1 VSVRARQVLLFIL
14 CCAFA
19 AQTWLVYAD
28 PEGTKHSLS
37 PIALEGQEIWRE
49 NNCQSC
55 HQLFGFGGFL
65 GPDLTNS
72 IKDLSPERLTSILT
86 EGLGQMPAFELD
98 ADEQHR
104 IVVFLEELDA
114 TGISQPKLGEL
125 VSPAE
130 LLSQVFSSEAEMP
143 AEVVRGAELLE
154 SQGCIGCHLPN
165 KESLHLSTDLTLITD
180 SRTVEEVQAI
190 LHDGIEGTAMPR
202 LSMSAEDAAAVWAC
216 MVWMNERGDAIR
228 GRFSSLA
235 TSEGIDLTELPW
247 FEYE

>member
-1 VSVRARQVLLFIL
+1 MSVRARQILLFIL

-28 PEGTKHSLS
+28 PAGTKQSLS
-37 PIALEGQEIWRE
+37 PIALEGQELWRAH
-49 NNCQSC
+49 NCQSC

-72 IKDLSPERLTSILT
+72 IKGLSPERLSSILT

-98 ADEQHR
+98 AEEQHR

-114 TGISQPKLGEL
+114 TGISQPKLGEV
-125 VSPAE
+125 VSPAV
-130 LLSQVFSSEAEMP
+130 LLSQMFLSAEDVS
-143 AEVVRGAELLE
+143 AEVARGAELIQ

-165 KESLHLSTDLTLITD
+165 KESLHLSTDLTLISDKLT
-180 SRTVEEVQAI
+180 EEQVQVI

-202 LSMSAEDAAAVWAC
+202 LSMSTEDAAAIWAC
-216 MVWMNERGDAIR
+216 MLWINERGVTIR
-228 GRFSSLA
+228 GRFSGLA
-235 TSEGIDLTELPW
+235 TSEGFDLANLPW